1 MNKKAIA
8 SLVLLCITA
17 AGIGF
22 YLKHNPGL
30 IGYLRNISPWNMILL
45 FLVSVTTLA
54 TNGLCLRIFAKK
66 FSICLKWKE
75 WLGLASVT
83 AMGNYLTPFSGGLV
97 ARAAYLKHRY
107 DLPYAHFLALLAAHY
122 MIAFAVISV
131 TGTVTLLTLT
141 GAGSF
146 SWPVLLFFL
155 ATLSTVLLISY
166 VPSIAA
172 GKQHRLLRLVQPA
185 LEGFDIVR
193 RDGALWGKL
202 IALTF
207 FNIAAGGLLY
217 FMAFA
222 SIGFA
227 VPFTVALLIY
237 LLTSFTILINI
248 TPGNLGVQEAAAS
261 LAAAILGAGADQG
274 LLAALIVR
282 AVTIL
287 SAFAL
292 GPIFSYLLSKELTK
306 DPGRKPLNFSF
317 TAD

>member
-1 MNKKAIA
+1 MNVKKIISLILFLIA
-8 SLVLLCITA
+8 A

-30 IGYLRNISPWNMILL
+30 IGYVRDISPWSMLLL
-45 FLVSVTTLA
+45 FLVSVATLA
-54 TNGLCLRIFAKK
+54 ANGLCLRIFARK

-75 WLGLASVT
+75 WFGLASVT

-107 DLPYAHFLALLAAHY
+107 DFPYAHFLAMLAANY

-131 TGTVTLLTLT
+131 TGIVTLLTLT
-141 GAGSF
+141 ETGSF

-155 ATLSTVLLISY
+155 ATLSTILLVSF
-166 VPSIAA
+166 VPSAAA
-172 GKQHRLLRLVQPA
+172 GKKHRLLLLVQPA
-185 LEGFDIVR
+185 LEGFDIIR
-193 RDGALWGKL
+193 RDRALWGKL

-207 FNIAAGGLLY
+207 FNATAGGLLY
-217 FMAFA
+217 FVAFA

-261 LAAAILGAGADQG
+261 LAAAILGAGADMG

-282 AVTIL
+282 AVAIL
-287 SAFAL
+287 SALAL

-306 DPGRKPLNFSF
+306 DQGRTPLNEKEYP
-317 TAD
+317 

>member
-1 MNKKAIA
+1 MNTKTIISLAVFFIA
-8 SLVLLCITA
+8 AT
-17 AGIGF
+17 GIGF

-30 IGYLRNISPWNMILL
+30 IGYLWNISPWSMILL
-45 FLVSVTTLA
+45 FLVTVATLA
-54 TNGLCLRIFAKK
+54 ANGLCLRIFARK
-66 FSICLKWKE
+66 FSIYLKWKE
-75 WLGLASVT
+75 WFGLASVT

-107 DLPYAHFLALLAAHY
+107 DFPYAHFLAMLAANY

-131 TGTVTLLTLT
+131 TGIVTALTRT
-141 GAGSF
+141 GTESY
-146 SWPVLLFFL
+146 SWPVLFFFL
-155 ATLSTVLLISY
+155 ATLSTILLVSY
-166 VPSIAA
+166 LPSMAA

-185 LEGFDIVR
+185 LEGFDIIR
-193 RDGALWGKL
+193 RDRVLWGKL
-202 IALTF
+202 IALTV
-207 FNIAAGGLLY
+207 FNVAAGGIL
-217 FMAFA
+217 FFVAFA

-237 LLTSFTILINI
+237 LLTSFTLLINI

-261 LAAAILGAGADQG
+261 LAAAILGAGADMG
-274 LLAALIVR
+274 FLAALIIR

-306 DPGRKPLNFSF
+306 DPARTPLN
-317 TAD
+317 